1 MIKTQRRSRLSRTD
15 RADCPARHP
24 SRVSGITLDFVSQ
37 SQPLE
42 PRVVAAAEKAL
53 ARQKFV
59 TPIDVCLNIGWL
71 QSPNVDDWRHGR
83 VEDLDYFLP
92 THDDRSVAFLVHLQ
106 KWAIAKG
113 LKPFE
118 AEYVSAARSRRPLR
132 FTSLD
137 EPVLERAWRTHWI
150 SPDLPDKQ
158 AERVIE
164 RQSAPPD
171 LVVIQPVK
179 DFTCAECGDSSGDLL
194 TMDDAGPLCMR
205 CADMDH
211 LVFLPAG
218 DAALTRRAKK
228 ASRLCAVVVRW
239 SRSRKRY
246 ERQGLLV
253 EEPALDQAE
262 QECLADSDA
271 RSRRRERDAVRRADD
286 DVEFQRRFAAEIA
299 RLYPG
304 CPADRAEAIA
314 RHAGLRGSGRVG
326 RSAAGRALDDQAIAL
341 AVVASIRH
349 QDTDYDELLMSGTA
363 RADARTQIKPAIDR
377 VLAAWS
383 AQ

>member
-1 MIKTQRRSRLSRTD
+1 VNHRR
-15 RADCPARHP
+15 
-24 SRVSGITLDFVSQ
+24 
-37 SQPLE
+37 PLE
-42 PRVVAAAEKAL
+42 PRVAVAAEKAL

-59 TPIDVCLNIGWL
+59 TPIDVCLTIGWL
-71 QSPNVDDWRHGR
+71 QPSNVDDWRRGR
-83 VEDLDYFLP
+83 VDNLDDFLP
-92 THDDRSVAFLVHLQ
+92 AHSAAFLVHLQ
-106 KWAIAKG
+106 EWAIAKG

-118 AEYVSAARSRRPLR
+118 ADYVSAARSRRPLR
-132 FTSLD
+132 FSSLD
-137 EPVLERAWRTHWI
+137 EPQLERAWRTHWI
-150 SPDLPDKQ
+150 APDLPDKQ
-158 AERVIE
+158 AERVIA

-179 DFTCAECGDSSGDLL
+179 DFTCAECGGSGDLL
-194 TMDDAGPLCMR
+194 MMDDAGPLCMS

-228 ASRLCAVVVRW
+228 ASGLSAVVVRW
-239 SRSRKRY
+239 SKSRKRY

-253 EEPALDQAE
+253 EEPALERAE

-271 RSRRRERDAVRRADD
+271 RSRRRERDAARRSDD

-304 CPADRAEAIA
+304 CPATRAEAIA

-326 RSAAGRALDDQAIAL
+326 RSADGRALDERAIAL

-349 QDTDYDELLMSGTA
+349 EDTDYDELLMSGTA
-363 RADARTQIKPAIDR
+363 RADARTRIKPAIDR

-383 AQ
+383 TAEAR

>member
-1 MIKTQRRSRLSRTD
+1 
-15 RADCPARHP
+15 
-24 SRVSGITLDFVSQ
+24 
-37 SQPLE
+37 
-42 PRVVAAAEKAL
+42 VAAAEKAL

-71 QSPNVDDWRHGR
+71 QPSNVDDWRRRR
-83 VEDLDYFLP
+83 VDDLDYFLP

-118 AEYVSAARSRRPLR
+118 ADYVSAARSRRPLR

-137 EPVLERAWRTHWI
+137 EPLLEQAWRTHWI

-164 RQSAPPD
+164 RQSAAPD
-171 LVVIQPVK
+171 LLVIQPTK
-179 DFTCAECGDSSGDLL
+179 DFTCAECGESLDDLL
-194 TMDDAGPLCMR
+194 TMDDAGPLCMS
-205 CADMDH
+205 CADLDH

-228 ASRLCAVVVRW
+228 ASRLSAVVVRW

-246 ERQGLLV
+246 ERRGLLV

-271 RSRRRERDAVRRADD
+271 RSRRRARDAVRRADE
-286 DVEFQRRFAAEIA
+286 DVEFQRRFAAEIT
-299 RLYPG
+299 RLYPA
-304 CPADRAEAIA
+304 CPTARAEAIA
-314 RHAGLRGSGRVG
+314 QHAGLRGSGRVG
-326 RSAAGRALDDQAIAL
+326 RSSDGRAFDERAVGL

-349 QDTDYDELLMSGTA
+349 EDTDYDQLLMSGAA
-363 RADARTQIKPAIDR
+363 RQDARTRIKPAIDR

-383 AQ
+383 APDAR